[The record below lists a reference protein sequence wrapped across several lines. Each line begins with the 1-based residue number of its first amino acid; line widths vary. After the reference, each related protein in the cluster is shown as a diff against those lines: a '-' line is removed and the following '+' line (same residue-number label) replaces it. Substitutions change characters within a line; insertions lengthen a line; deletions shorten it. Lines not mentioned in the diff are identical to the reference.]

1 MERSFG
7 ASVADT
13 AVVGQGNPY
22 CTDDGVGVAVA
33 RRLPSD
39 VGENCAVWEAAQSG
53 VYLAEKLLGFSR
65 VLIIDGTPS
74 LPPGEICVRPL
85 REWEAVGGDRRGAH
99 GMSLSQALEMLE
111 RLTSQSSSDTT
122 AQSNCDATP
131 PAHPK
136 ERSVGACLRR
146 SGGACLRRSGEARS
160 RRAGLENDQVRIPEV
175 WALAVGIPPDPP
187 FGEGLS
193 PRVAAAVEAAV
204 EEVRGWLNS

>member
-13 AVVGQGNPY
+13 AVVGMGNPY

-33 RRLPSD
+33 RRLFPEAGGS
-39 VGENCAVWEAAQSG
+39 CAVWETAQTG
-53 VYLAEKLLGFSR
+53 AYLAEKLLGFSR

-74 LPPGEICVRPL
+74 LPPGELRVQPL
-85 REWEAVGGDRRGAH
+85 EEWEAVGGERRGAH
-99 GMSLSQALEMLE
+99 GMSLSRALEML
-111 RLTSQSSSDTT
+111 RSLTSQAS
-122 AQSNCDATP
+122 CDATTTVG
-131 PAHPK
+131 
-136 ERSVGACLRR
+136 SVGACPGRHGR
-146 SGGACLRRSGEARS
+146 VHE
-160 RRAGLENDQVRIPEV
+160 EVRVPEV

-193 PRVAAAVEAAV
+193 PRVAAAVQAAV